1 MLIIRINT
9 FFVLQDYQESAQITK
24 NQRRFLFVCLLF
36 TEQELWIKN
45 YIYLQTRDMKLTRTT
60 NIQDT

>member
-1 MLIIRINT
+1 
-9 FFVLQDYQESAQITK
+9 LQDYQESAQITK